1 MAGQLS
7 RMRRAIA
14 KTTSDSFATIPHFY
28 LKTEVDATAIEALRG
43 RLAESVHRQVG
54 SKLTLT
60 VCLLRA
66 VALALRDYPIA
77 NRIWQDDDILQLDSS
92 NVGLVVSCED
102 GLMIPVIQE
111 ADTLDFGAMAA
122 KRSGLVAAVQTGRL
136 PADALGTAATSL
148 SNLGRAVV
156 DEFAPVICP
165 PQSTMLAVGR
175 LAHRPFVVD
184 GSVACR
190 QTIKL
195 CLAVDHRVLDGVEAA
210 AYLSHIVRLL
220 GDPQAMQE

>member
-43 RLAESVHRQVG
+43 HLAESVRKLAGV
-54 SKLTLT
+54 KLTPT

-66 VALALRDYPIA
+66 MALALRDCPKA
-77 NRIWQDDDILQLDSS
+77 NCIWQGDDILQLESS
-92 NVGLVVSCED
+92 NVGLVVRCED
-102 GLMIPVIQE
+102 GLMIPVIQK
-111 ADTLDFGAMAA
+111 ADSLEFAALAA
-122 KRSGLVAAVQTGRL
+122 KCSEVIAAVKAGRL
-136 PADALGTAATSL
+136 PADVVGTAATSL